1 MGSIDT
7 LYKKGNVPANKIKQT
22 KAVVWKGEKVNFIAL
37 AYTKNEIKDVKCV
50 TSDLKGISSIIPAGN
65 VKSNFV
71 RYTLS
76 DKFKISD
83 EILACAARTPH
94 KTENS
99 HLVPDVLDYIPQ
111 MTIPGRTTRPIWITV
126 EIPRDIPSG
135 EYTGEIFIRSAAGE
149 DQILSLTVEV
159 LDHIVPAPKDWQFH
173 LDLWQNCVSVK
184 RYHKPTLWSDEHFE
198 ILAEYFKILA
208 DAGQKVCTAVINH
221 GGQSFDDWYE
231 SMILWTKKADGTWF
245 YDYTVFDK
253 FVNMMASIGIDQQ
266 INCYSMYPWGA
277 TRYFDEKSGV
287 GFLYSRNPA
296 HRNLQIFGGP
306 SSSISG
312 NTSKKMAG
320 SKKQLSLWTKNSNPL
335 WPE

>member
-1 MGSIDT
+1 M
-7 LYKKGNVPANKIKQT
+7 
-22 KAVVWKGEKVNFIAL
+22 ERRKVNFIAL

-277 TRYFDEKSGV
+277 TRYFDEKSGDWISIQPKP
-287 GFLYSRNPA
+287 GTQEFADFWRPFLLDFREHLKENGW
-296 HRNLQIFGGP
+296 FE
-306 SSSISG
+306 
-312 NTSKKMAG
+312 
-320 SKKQLSLWTKNSNPL
+320 KQLSLWTKNSNPL

>member
-1 MGSIDT
+1 MLPPFLWTDICPKGISGIRVKRLCRNRRSRNLRQQTVGRPFFGTSRRMGSIDT

-135 EYTGEIFIRSAAGE
+135 EYTG
-149 DQILSLTVEV
+149 
-159 LDHIVPAPKDWQFH
+159 
-173 LDLWQNCVSVK
+173 
-184 RYHKPTLWSDEHFE
+184 
-198 ILAEYFKILA
+198 
-208 DAGQKVCTAVINH
+208 
-221 GGQSFDDWYE
+221 
-231 SMILWTKKADGTWF
+231 
-245 YDYTVFDK
+245 
-253 FVNMMASIGIDQQ
+253 
-266 INCYSMYPWGA
+266 
-277 TRYFDEKSGV
+277 
-287 GFLYSRNPA
+287 
-296 HRNLQIFGGP
+296 
-306 SSSISG
+306 
-312 NTSKKMAG
+312 
-320 SKKQLSLWTKNSNPL
+320 
-335 WPE
+335 